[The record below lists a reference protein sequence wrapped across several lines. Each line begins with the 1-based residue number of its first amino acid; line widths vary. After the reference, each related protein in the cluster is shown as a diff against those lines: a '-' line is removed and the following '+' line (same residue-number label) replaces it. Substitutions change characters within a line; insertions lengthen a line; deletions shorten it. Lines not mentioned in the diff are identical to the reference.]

1 MWIFIL
7 LIVLFILIIFFV
19 SGKKKRDEQEVLPP
33 SNPAD
38 IQSRRKELSASAAIG
53 LRNLSGFN
61 VAVDH
66 LCGIYLFR
74 DKIYFESK
82 GLYLEIPMGYFQ
94 RVYTETL
101 TDNSF
106 FRNYIPKLPQ
116 LSLKIPSAPKLDPEE
131 EFIEEHRLVFEVKGK
146 NNESEYLVFAFG
158 NEQSQA
164 VKRFVE
170 HCDGFRNDAAI
181 EKEQNAQ

>member
-7 LIVLFILIIFFV
+7 LLVLVLLIILFV
-19 SGKKKRDEQEVLPP
+19 SGKRRRDEQEVLPP
-33 SNPAD
+33 SNAAD
-38 IQSRRKELSASAAIG
+38 IQSRKKELNASHGIG

-61 VAVDH
+61 VSVEH

-74 DKIYFESK
+74 EKIYFESK
-82 GLYLEIPMGYFQ
+82 GLYLEIPIGYFQ

-101 TDNSF
+101 SDNSF

-116 LSLKIPSAPKLDPEE
+116 LSLKIPAAPKLDPEE

-146 NNESEYLVFAFG
+146 NSESEFLVFAFG